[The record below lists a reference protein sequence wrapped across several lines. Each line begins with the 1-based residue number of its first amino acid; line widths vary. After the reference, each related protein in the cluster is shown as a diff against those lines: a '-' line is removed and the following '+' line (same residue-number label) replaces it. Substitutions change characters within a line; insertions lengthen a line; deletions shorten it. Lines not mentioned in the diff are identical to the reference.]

1 MIKQH
6 VWSVVAKNIDLVVFE
21 RNVGPVY
28 IRVTHLKVR
37 VKERE
42 WYMYKKIAFCEL
54 IICLKASHCRE
65 GKCFKGS
72 FRSKQIST

>member
-6 VWSVVAKNIDLVVFE
+6 VWSVVAKNFDLVVFE

-42 WYMYKKIAFCEL
+42 WYMYKK
-54 IICLKASHCRE
+54 
-65 GKCFKGS
+65 
-72 FRSKQIST
+72 